1 MFKLFKYLLYR
12 VRILL
17 LSIEVGFYFVLFL
30 HTLLKPPLSQPF
42 SCCANKLPI
51 SGRSPNLNTSTSASV
66 VQQVYQSE
74 VNNEYVI
81 LGNAAVLKCS
91 IPSFVADFVSVISWQ
106 DDQGDSFAND
116 ISSSQ
121 YGIGKLQRITRI
133 PDKCLLL
140 IGFSTTL
147 VYLITQK

>member
-1 MFKLFKYLLYR
+1 MFYSYTLYSN
-12 VRILL
+12 LL
-17 LSIEVGFYFVLFL
+17 LSNHFPVVQINFL
-30 HTLLKPPLSQPF
+30 SLAVRLTW
-42 SCCANKLPI
+42 
-51 SGRSPNLNTSTSASV
+51 TSTSAPV

-147 VYLITQK
+147 VYIITQK

>member
-1 MFKLFKYLLYR
+1 MFKLFKYLLYC

-17 LSIEVGFYFVLFL
+17 WSIKVGFYLFYSY
-30 HTLLKPPLSQPF
+30 TLYSNLLLSNHFPVVQINF
-42 SCCANKLPI
+42 LSLAVRLTW
-51 SGRSPNLNTSTSASV
+51 TSTSASV

-133 PDKCLLL
+133 PDQCLLL